1 MELGLWTWADTRKED
16 HCLSLCD
23 FWGRLASIKMLTS
36 SQVCGTN
43 WVLHSCL
50 GKMPWAWVENQMDPE
65 PISSLPSALQLS
77 ALHWDQLDLEDLRN
91 WHLWVKRDW
100 GKCGFQDS
108 GWTSE
113 PLLLAFLGT
122 HETRP
127 QEWQTRGTL
136 TPLPGHVLSS
146 GLLGPLLT
154 IGLEPHLS
162 PYIIICLFVS
172 TMVSLNCFQ
181 HLRMVGAVVF

>member
-172 TMVSLNCFQ
+172 TMVSLNCLQ